1 MGPCVSGAEYYSQRR
16 KIVSVMPDAAWSKVY
31 CVIVLFNR
39 MKAEAR
45 KQQVSKRLKMQAS
58 Y

>member
-1 MGPCVSGAEYYSQRR
+1 
-16 KIVSVMPDAAWSKVY
+16 MPDAAWSKVY

-58 Y
+58 KQATSHQQLHYTEHEKI

>member
-1 MGPCVSGAEYYSQRR
+1 MGPCVSVAEYYSQRR
-16 KIVSVMPDAAWSKVY
+16 KIVSVMPDAALSKVY

-39 MKAEAR
+39 VKAEAR
-45 KQQVSKRLKMQAS
+45 KQQASKRLKMQAS

>member
-1 MGPCVSGAEYYSQRR
+1 
-16 KIVSVMPDAAWSKVY
+16 MPNAAWSKVY
-31 CVIVLFNR
+31 CAIVLFNR

>member
-1 MGPCVSGAEYYSQRR
+1 MGPCVSVVEYYSQRR
-16 KIVSVMPDAAWSKVY
+16 KIVSVMPDAVY

-45 KQQVSKRLKMQAS
+45 KQQASKRLKMQAS